1 MPKTNERMPPA
12 RFTQPAVQYN
22 GDTTSGHG
30 ENEGI
35 QIGSISSSGR

>member
-22 GDTTSGHG
+22 GNKTSGHG